1 MCVMSDTGEFW
12 STTYQPTLGDAENFK
27 SVFSEAHAEFTRSDE
42 WLDIHTEIVVSPE
55 DDIELR
61 RLRIHN
67 RAKIRRTIEFTSY
80 AEIVL
85 APQAA
90 DLAQPAFS
98 NLFVET
104 ELLPEQQAI
113 LATRRP
119 RDEQEN
125 APWMCH
131 LLNVYSEKPLYLVF

>member
-1 MCVMSDTGEFW
+1 MCVIWQQVNFGRRVINRRQATV
-12 STTYQPTLGDAENFK
+12 ENFK
-27 SVFSEAHAEFTRSDE
+27 SVFSEAHAELLAVMK
-42 WLDIHTEIVVSPE
+42 LDLHTEVVVSPE

-67 RAKIRRTIEFTSY
+67 RRQNRRTIEFTSY

-90 DLAQPAFS
+90 DQAQPAFS

-119 RDEQEN
+119 RDGQKNFAMVVSSAECIQ
-125 APWMCH
+125 
-131 LLNVYSEKPLYLVF
+131 

>member
-1 MCVMSDTGEFW
+1 MWLQENFGRLIINLQGCI
-12 STTYQPTLGDAENFK
+12 ENFK
-27 SVFSEAHAEFTRSDE
+27 AVFSEAHAEFNRSDMQ
-42 WLDIHTEIVVSPE
+42 LDIHTEIVVSPE

-67 RAKIRRTIEFTSY
+67 RSKIRRTIEFTSY
-80 AEIVL
+80 GEIVL
-85 APQAA
+85 TPQAA

-119 RDEQEN
+119 QNEDKL
-125 APWMCH
+125 A
-131 LLNVYSEKPLYLVF
+131 LVVIC